1 MQRGGESVK
10 VKVKDATAETRVV
23 SACQLS
29 PRSLL
34 RRLRPH
40 RARIAAVSQLVLDC
54 HRPEYHSGSSVVIC
68 IPLDFRKVC
77 FGLTSPSWTLRE
89 QTFAGCR
96 VC

>member
-1 MQRGGESVK
+1 MQRGGEGESVK
-10 VKVKDATAETRVV
+10 VKVKDATAETCVV

-40 RARIAAVSQLVLDC
+40 RARIAAGFQLVLGC

-77 FGLTSPSWTLRE
+77 FGLPLAPCVILPAVDS
-89 QTFAGCR
+89 
-96 VC
+96 VD